1 MNILKKIVVWILCFC
16 LILSIF
22 ASAAYTAFGAD
33 SEDFDDTEDYA
44 YPTLDYSYYEFTNI
58 VGIESSDDFI
68 IVTELLTNTT
78 GDYYN
83 YVVFD
88 EDGEFLHD
96 INLGYFI
103 GDPQKVEIFSNTA
116 VSLNFLSDDTS
127 MLYSTMLIDYAS
139 SYVGDYSAML
149 NAETAPIM
157 RDFAITEEDL
167 LYYIKIGT
175 TDTIKSVKMS
185 GGATV
190 AQVVG
195 AETAVDLDITGFTA
209 IESCGDDILIETSYS
224 NIYHYDT
231 SSEVLTQITNMPSDE
246 VLQFGGYDNHVFV
259 LTSAGVYYCDIE
271 TSTDLELLLET
282 TREASTDSNLVDP
295 ISFTVS
301 YSGSLIKLLVAD
313 NEGAMAIKSFSLSNG
328 SLFSNMSS
336 IYSFSSSTDGYN
348 TPTNV
353 SASYQSVVVADSENN
368 RVKVIDDDGDVSIY
382 YTKDEDGDLIT
393 PIYAG
398 IDYQEN
404 IYVIS
409 DDDELFVYTSSG
421 NFKYMFDEFDD
432 ISFRNIAGLEVSPYD
447 STCYLY
453 NKNSIIAFNNSTG
466 ELYCPVTGTSSADG
480 IAIDYYNNY
489 VAVYDS
495 NSMDVYS
502 LGSGEL
508 VYSLSRIN
516 YIGDVYDV
524 EFDLAGNFYVLCSNG
539 YYSVVSK
546 YSMIDE
552 DDDDYDEDEITYERV
567 LASIFNSD
575 SNADF
580 VDMAINFEEE
590 MAYFI
595 KDGEHRLYYSED
607 LFDDLEVEYDLS
619 TDIPSDIFEK
629 TEQSDVQILNV
640 ANDGSRLLLPVSSK
654 DDYYPTG
661 YAIIRPIKLAENSK
675 VIVAGTSDDG
685 EISYVLY
692 NNSVGFMY
700 TSALEEIT
708 EDSELP
714 FEDALVLHDN
724 TYIYKYPLTTTSS
737 MVPLYGFNQ
746 LEKDTALTILDLA
759 NDYVCPMGMLWYRV
773 EADVDGESVI
783 GYIPRYNV
791 VENASETDNTYEY
804 GRINANLFEGYATV
818 YADEGITPLGTKI
831 YDGEKVEIM
840 AERGDY
846 YYVREASPA
855 SDVAVEGYVLKEL
868 VTTDAQTRSF
878 TIAVILIIVLVI
890 AVAVIVFVK
899 MKLRKPRIK

>member
-1 MNILKKIVVWILCFC
+1 MNIFKKIVVWVLCFC

-33 SEDFDDTEDYA
+33 SEDFDDTEDFA
-44 YPTLDYSYYEFTNI
+44 SPTLDYSYYEFTNI

-68 IVTELLTNTT
+68 IVTELLTNTI

-88 EDGEFLHD
+88 EDGEFLHTID
-96 INLGYFI
+96 IGYFI
-103 GDPQKVEIFSNTA
+103 GDPQKVEIFENTA

-139 SYVGDYSAML
+139 SYIGDYTAML
-149 NAETAPIM
+149 NEESAPIM
-157 RDFAITEEDL
+157 RDFAITDDEV

-175 TDTIKSVKMS
+175 TDSIKSSKMS

-195 AETAVDLDITGFTA
+195 AETNVELAITDFTA

-224 NIYHYDT
+224 DIYHLDT
-231 SSEVLTQITNMPSDE
+231 SSDVLTQITNMPSGD
-246 VLQFGGYDNHVFV
+246 VLQFAGYDNHVFV
-259 LTSAGVYYCDIE
+259 LTSDGIYYCDIE

-301 YSGSLIKLLVAD
+301 YSGGLVKLLVAD
-313 NEGAMAIKSFSLSNG
+313 NEGAMAIKSFSLSDG
-328 SLFSNMSS
+328 LLFSNMSS
-336 IYSFSSSTDGYN
+336 IYSFSSSTEGYN

-353 SASYQSVVVADSENN
+353 SASYQSIAVADSQNN
-368 RVKVIDDDGDVSIY
+368 RVKIIDDDGDVTIY
-382 YTKDEDGDLIT
+382 YTTDEDGELIT

-404 IYVIS
+404 IYVVS

-421 NFKYMFDEFDD
+421 NFKYMFDEFEDV
-432 ISFRNIAGLEVSPYD
+432 SFRNIKGLDVSPYD
-447 STCYLY
+447 STCYIY
-453 NKNSIIAFNNSTG
+453 NKNTIIAFDNSTG
-466 ELYCPVTGTSSADG
+466 ELYCPVTDTSSADG
-480 IAIDYYNNY
+480 IAVDYYNNY

-508 VYSLSRIN
+508 VYSLSKID

-524 EFDLAGNFYVLCSNG
+524 EFDLAGNFYVLCSNS

-546 YSMIDE
+546 YAMIDE
-552 DDDDYDEDEITYERV
+552 DHEDYDEDEIQFERV
-567 LASIFNSD
+567 LASIYNSD
-575 SNADF
+575 DNADF
-580 VDMAINFEEE
+580 IDMAINFEEE
-590 MAYFI
+590 ITYFI
-595 KDGEHRLYYSED
+595 KDGEHRLYYSDD

-619 TDIPSDIFEK
+619 TEIPSDIFEK
-629 TEQSDVQILNV
+629 TEEADVLILDV
-640 ANDGSRLLLPVSSK
+640 KNDGSRLLLPVSSK

-661 YAIIRPIKLAENSK
+661 YAIIRPIKLSENSK

-700 TSALEEIT
+700 TSTLEEIT
-708 EDSELP
+708 EEPELP
-714 FEDALVLHDN
+714 FEEALVLHDN

-737 MVPLYGFNQ
+737 MVPLYGFDQ

-791 VENASETDNTYEY
+791 VENSSETDNTYEY
-804 GRINANLFEGYATV
+804 GKINANLFEGYATV
-818 YADEGITPLGTKI
+818 YADEGITELGTKI

-868 VTTDAQTRSF
+868 VTTDSQTRSF
-878 TIAVILIIVLVI
+878 TIAIILIVVLVI
-890 AVAVIVFVK
+890 AVAIIVFVK
-899 MKLRKPRIK
+899 MRLRKPRIK